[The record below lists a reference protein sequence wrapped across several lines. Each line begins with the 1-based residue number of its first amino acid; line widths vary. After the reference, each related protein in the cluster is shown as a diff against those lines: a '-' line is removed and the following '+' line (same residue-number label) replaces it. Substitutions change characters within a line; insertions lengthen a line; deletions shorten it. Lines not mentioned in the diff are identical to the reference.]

1 MSFKLLKILC
11 LIPARKGSSLKN
23 KNIRSYKDEPLIF
36 HTIKTAL
43 KSDLINKIVIS
54 TDSNQ
59 YKNLCKKKFKTKIEI
74 PFLRPKFLSG
84 PHSKDYEWIKHSL
97 VFLKKKQNYVPDI
110 IVHLRPTTPNRS
122 IKIID
127 LAIKFFIK
135 NYRTASSLRSA
146 SQFSQPPEKMFK
158 IKNGF
163 FKGYFPKRKE
173 REYYN
178 LPRQKFSKTY
188 LPNGYIDIL
197 KPKVIFDLGL
207 LHGNKILPFITDQTN
222 DIDEL
227 DDFKKK

>member
-1 MSFKLLKILC
+1 MSLKHLKILC

-23 KNIRSYKDEPLIF
+23 KNIRPYKGKPLIF

-43 KSDLINKIVIS
+43 KSNLINKIVIS

-59 YKNLCKKKFKTKIEI
+59 YKNLCKKEFKTKIEI
-74 PFLRPKFLSG
+74 PFLRPRSISG
-84 PHSKDYEWIKHSL
+84 PNSKDYDWIKHCL
-97 VFLKKKQNYVPDI
+97 VFLKKKQNYVPNI
-110 IVHLRPTTPNRS
+110 IIHLRPTTPNRS
-122 IKIID
+122 TKIID
-127 LAIKFFIK
+127 QAIKYFLK
-135 NYRTASSLRSA
+135 NHSIASSLRSA
-146 SQFSQPPEKMFK
+146 NEFSQPPEKMFK
-158 IKNGF
+158 IKNGY
-163 FKGYFPKRKE
+163 FKGYFLNKKE
-173 REYYN
+173 SEYYN

-197 KPKVIFDLGL
+197 KPKVIFNLGL